1 MDCFSTCRLS
11 APQGDTEHLSPG
23 VDSQNHLG
31 QPAGLGDPHGLG
43 LGGQLLL
50 DGGHHVRLGHFSGC
64 CLGWLQLADSS
75 ALQSAACLDL
85 AGTATLSVW
94 SGWLGEE
101 AWPKQWVG
109 PGSVGDNFG
118 WVDLWKSAD
127 AWLWTWE

>member
-11 APQGDTEHLSPG
+11 APQADTEHLAPG

-50 DGGHHVRLGHFSGC
+50 AGC
-64 CLGWLQLADSS
+64 CLGWLQLADLS

-94 SGWLGEE
+94 SEWLGEE

-109 PGSVGDNFG
+109 PGSVDDNFG
-118 WVDLWKSAD
+118 WVDLWKSVD
-127 AWLWTWE
+127 ALL